1 MCFEEWENT
10 AACQTSLKSI
20 QCIETTNQQENDMSN
35 TPMIAFQMT
44 QTIGKAQVERERAE
58 EIARLYG
65 QLESAL
71 RSGAKAYIVDG
82 LEQAIH
88 NWRTKEFHAPYLY
101 GGIRSDFANFLGTE
115 LEKAHPIFDD
125 IVDAMMNPAP
135 TIWADYIKE
144 TEDAKRRET
153 TRLLHQLLQ
162 RRIKV

>member
-1 MCFEEWENT
+1 M
-10 AACQTSLKSI
+10 
-20 QCIETTNQQENDMSN
+20 ENDMSN
-35 TPMIAFQMT
+35 APMDAFEMT
-44 QTIGKAQVERERAE
+44 QTIGKAQAERERAE
-58 EIARLYG
+58 EIARLYRE
-65 QLESAL
+65 LESAL

-88 NWRTKEFHAPYLY
+88 NWKTREFYAPYLY
-101 GGIRSDFANFLGTE
+101 EGIRSDFANFLGTE
-115 LEKAHPIFDD
+115 LEKAHDIFDD
-125 IVDAMMNPAP
+125 IVDAVMNPEP